1 MKRNILHR
9 RINASST
16 LNQIVCF
23 SHLRWDF
30 VYQRPQHLLSRCAL
44 DCKVLFV
51 EEPIYEE
58 IDQPCWQLVERDN
71 GVVVA
76 TPRLPQSTTPHEAIE
91 LQRRLLA
98 QLFKELAIGEFA
110 AWYYTPMALPFTRDL
125 QPRVTIYDCMDELSA
140 FQGAPVEITAM
151 ERQLFANADVVF
163 TGGASLYEAKRKQHS
178 NVYLFPSSIDA
189 LHFGKA
195 RSRTRV
201 REPLDQQK
209 IAHPRIGFFGVLDER
224 LDRELLR
231 EAAALRP
238 DWQFVM
244 IGPVVKIR
252 HEDLP
257 QLPNIHYLGQKS
269 YDDLPAYI
277 AGWDLAMIPFA
288 NNESTRFISPT
299 KTPEYLAAGK
309 PVISTSIRDVVRTYG
324 STGLIHIADQPE
336 EFVRAMDAAL
346 AQQSAEW
353 LARVDHLLDQ
363 ESWDKTWSRMWGL
376 ILSEIDMTVSD
387 MKSVKSSAAEL
398 GGRLGLGVASV

>member
-1 MKRNILHR
+1 MSCSLA
-9 RINASST
+9 AS
-16 LNQIVCF
+16 
-23 SHLRWDF
+23 
-30 VYQRPQHLLSRCAL
+30 
-44 DCKVLFV
+44 
-51 EEPIYEE
+51 
-58 IDQPCWQLVERDN
+58 
-71 GVVVA
+71 
-76 TPRLPQSTTPHEAIE
+76 
-91 LQRRLLA
+91 
-98 QLFKELAIGEFA
+98 
-110 AWYYTPMALPFTRDL
+110 
-125 QPRVTIYDCMDELSA
+125 
-140 FQGAPVEITAM
+140 
-151 ERQLFANADVVF
+151 
-163 TGGASLYEAKRKQHS
+163 SLYEAKRKQHS

-209 IAHPRIGFFGVLDER
+209 ISHPRIGFFGVLDER

-257 QLPNIHYLGQKS
+257 QMPNIHYLGQKS
-269 YDDLPAYI
+269 YDELPAYI

-324 STGLIHIADQPE
+324 STGLIHIADQPQ
-336 EFVRAMDAAL
+336 EFVTAMDAAL
-346 AQQSAEW
+346 AQQMVNGLPAW
-353 LARVDHLLDQ
+353 TTCWIKNRGIRPGLAC
-363 ESWDKTWSRMWGL
+363 G
-376 ILSEIDMTVSD
+376 
-387 MKSVKSSAAEL
+387 A
-398 GGRLGLGVASV
+398 